1 MVLGLSQT
9 DLIKLLSLLAASITL
24 MFLGIKDDLMGLSP
38 RKKIVIQCIAAAMVI
53 ILTDVRIVS
62 CYGLMGLEEL
72 PYWVSVVFSIFVYIA
87 VTNAFNLIDGL
98 DGLAGTVGVIV
109 SASFGTYYLLNE
121 RYLMVVVAFALIGA
135 LLGFLRFNLSES
147 RKIFMG
153 DSGSMFLGFLLAYQA
168 ISFLEFN
175 TSAAALYPVAKA
187 PILAMAILSF
197 PILDSIRVFII
208 RIAQKRSP
216 FSADRNHIHH
226 RLLELNLTHIKATL
240 VIALIN
246 LLVIALALMVNKLY
260 INLQLYILLL
270 AVPLLYVSP
279 WLLIRKRSTK
289 KRTMAEKRSM
299 ASIRSMINNF
309 LG

>member
-1 MVLGLSQT
+1 
-9 DLIKLLSLLAASITL
+9 
-24 MFLGIKDDLMGLSP
+24 
-38 RKKIVIQCIAAAMVI
+38 
-53 ILTDVRIVS
+53 
-62 CYGLMGLEEL
+62 MGLEEL

-246 LLVIALALMVNKLY
+246 LLVIALALVVNKLY

-299 ASIRSMINNF
+299 ATIRSMINNF